1 MSIYKY
7 ITVKDLIAKDAVTNL
22 YMEKMGFVHANNKSR
37 IFKEIRDTN
46 IDAYY
51 FLLVQK
57 GTASVEIDMRW
68 MDMQEGEILLLTPFS
83 IVNFRNIA
91 ESFSVLCLF
100 IERSLFE
107 RIPNYNRF
115 HALLTQTGIS
125 KIRLETRS
133 FHPIENTFSVFATYI
148 SRKHTFHE
156 GLTLVLS
163 DFLLLQ
169 IIEELYSL
177 KSDVPIHIRHKDEL
191 TQQFFN
197 LLSIHYK
204 EQHGIQFY
212 ANALCVSTTYL
223 SRIIRETTQKTVY
236 YYIAEKIFTS
246 ARHLLACT
254 DDTIADIANKMNF
267 SDQSAFG
274 KFFKAKAGMSPAQY
288 RKQLGN
294 CVKGNPPKFLSC
306 PVNKPNPHR

>member
-22 YMEKMGFVHANNKSR
+22 YMEKMGFVHADNESR

-68 MDMQEGEILLLTPFS
+68 VDMREGEILLLTPFS

-115 HALLTQTGIS
+115 HALLIQTAIS
-125 KIRLETRS
+125 KIRLESRS

-148 SRKHTFHE
+148 NRKHTFHE

-197 LLSIHYK
+197 LLSYQPPICHASYGRRHK
-204 EQHGIQFY
+204 RRFIITLPKRYSLPHGI
-212 ANALCVSTTYL
+212 C
-223 SRIIRETTQKTVY
+223 
-236 YYIAEKIFTS
+236 
-246 ARHLLACT
+246 
-254 DDTIADIANKMNF
+254 
-267 SDQSAFG
+267 
-274 KFFKAKAGMSPAQY
+274 
-288 RKQLGN
+288 
-294 CVKGNPPKFLSC
+294 
-306 PVNKPNPHR
+306 